1 MITLTK
7 YESLNECHCNLC
19 PHYLH
24 VPDKLLRLRKPA
36 SVGKQSGV
44 VLLLGDEEVL
54 LLVLLRDGAV
64 IVSIPEKT
72 FTVTITRH

>member
-24 VPDKLLRLRKPA
+24 VPDKLLRLGQPA

-64 IVSIPEKT
+64 IVSIPENT
-72 FTVTITRH
+72 FTVIIPRH